1 MKQMTTKSFK
11 VTPKQYDVIS
21 QLKNGTQPQNVDG
34 RITRHL
40 VSKGIVK
47 QNKNGFSLTAKA
59 TTAQFNVKGAST
71 TQA

>member
-1 MKQMTTKSFK
+1 MTSKSFN

-40 VSKGIVK
+40 VSNGIVK
-47 QNKNGFSLTAKA
+47 QNKTGLALTAKA
-59 TTAQFNVKGAST
+59 TTATFNVKGST